1 MMRKINMKSF
11 GDESFSFIHVSNAW
25 GKYTCWIYVRRENFK
40 RRGEHDVDNK
50 TVKEL
55 NR

>member
-11 GDESFSFIHVSNAW
+11 GDESFSRIHVSNAW
-25 GKYTCWIYVRRENFK
+25 GKSHTEYVRRGIYHR

>member
-1 MMRKINMKSF
+1 MKVF
-11 GDESFSFIHVSNAW
+11 LAFTFQMHEEKTH
-25 GKYTCWIYVRRENFK
+25 TEYVRREIFH
-40 RRGEHDVDNK
+40 RIRGEHDVDNK